1 MIGVISSGSWALAL
15 AQVLADNHHDLI
27 VYSRSKEQCD
37 DINNN
42 HKNSKFFDVVI
53 NPKIKCSND
62 FNVLNDCDVLLLAT
76 PTSGFEEI
84 LSKLYETLDHE
95 VLIINVAKGFY
106 HKDNSRVSCVIKDK
120 LKDKCKDVVSL
131 IGPSHAE

>member
-53 NPKIKCSND
+53 NPKQI
-62 FNVLNDCDVLLLAT
+62 DCKYPFKSLCGAAVAYK
-76 PTSGFEEI
+76 FIEE
-84 LSKLYETLDHE
+84 LYKAYSIDRKEL
-95 VLIINVAKGFY
+95 
-106 HKDNSRVSCVIKDK
+106 
-120 LKDKCKDVVSL
+120 
-131 IGPSHAE
+131 P